1 MAKFEQ
7 VRQVKDRIKEK
18 YINMPWWRGVAIE
31 FDDKEGFFVSVRVSS
46 ISEDI
51 EFSDEKVLIKVVVSP
66 QAVAMGETECS

>member
-1 MAKFEQ
+1 
-7 VRQVKDRIKEK
+7 
-18 YINMPWWRGVAIE
+18 
-31 FDDKEGFFVSVRVSS
+31 VSS